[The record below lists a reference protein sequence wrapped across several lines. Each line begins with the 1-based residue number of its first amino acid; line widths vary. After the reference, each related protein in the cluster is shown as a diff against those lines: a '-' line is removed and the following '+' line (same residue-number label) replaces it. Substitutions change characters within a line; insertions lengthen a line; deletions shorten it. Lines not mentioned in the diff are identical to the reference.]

1 MNDEMVENKG
11 STNTFPI
18 KKKLRITIDIDVAW
32 FDTLGSDPDADLQ
45 TRRQHL
51 VENPLL
57 LNKLFGK
64 MATDS
69 VSDYL
74 SQIDNVIGFSDFD
87 EEDLFYAAN
96 LPFMTSDKI
105 LDVLTTNEL
114 GFSEETLDDILA
126 TNTFEMEI
134 GTISVFD
141 REVEEKVDMSPIP
154 VPMVLEQGEHYL
166 IGQGKGETML
176 VVSGDLLHGDMTP
189 YLNHLDQSIDQALNY
204 SIRTGSPLTR
214 IFMMITIPPGN
225 IQPIEARL
233 INHCQKRV
241 PQAKLDIYIDRVD
254 RFASLGDIFPGLKPH

>member
-87 EEDLFYAAN
+87 EEDLFY
-96 LPFMTSDKI
+96 
-105 LDVLTTNEL
+105 
-114 GFSEETLDDILA
+114 
-126 TNTFEMEI
+126 
-134 GTISVFD
+134 
-141 REVEEKVDMSPIP
+141 
-154 VPMVLEQGEHYL
+154 
-166 IGQGKGETML
+166 TM
-176 VVSGDLLHGDMTP
+176 
-189 YLNHLDQSIDQALNY
+189 
-204 SIRTGSPLTR
+204 
-214 IFMMITIPPGN
+214 
-225 IQPIEARL
+225 
-233 INHCQKRV
+233 
-241 PQAKLDIYIDRVD
+241 IYY
-254 RFASLGDIFPGLKPH
+254 H